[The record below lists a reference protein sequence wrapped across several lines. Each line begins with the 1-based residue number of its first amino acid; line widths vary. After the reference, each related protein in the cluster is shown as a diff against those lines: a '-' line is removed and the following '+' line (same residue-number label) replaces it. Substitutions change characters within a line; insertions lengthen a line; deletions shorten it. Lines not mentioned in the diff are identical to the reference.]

1 MAGGRR
7 RGRDRFSGGDD
18 GSLTVSVKVEV
29 VDGAED
35 RDDVDVEV
43 EIGAEEVGESEMST
57 GTVGRACIATTFVI
71 AVWTVSS
78 YTVLLSGSGRMS
90 PS

>member
-35 RDDVDVEV
+35 RDDVDAEV
-43 EIGAEEVGESEMST
+43 EIGAEEVGE
-57 GTVGRACIATTFVI
+57 
-71 AVWTVSS
+71 
-78 YTVLLSGSGRMS
+78 
-90 PS
+90 